1 MIRHLPMMPDPI
13 AARRLPGVASGACRI
28 VIPERRGAKSA
39 AVRSAS
45 TPTMLCELVEA

>member
-39 AVRSAS
+39 VRSAS
-45 TPTMLCELVEA
+45 TPTMLCEMVAA